1 MRILLAAFGS
11 RGDVQPMVALGVRM
25 RADGHDVVLG
35 ASETFAG
42 LARQH
47 GLEFQAVGRDIEAW
61 ARRHDLTR
69 RPARL
74 IAHAVDYL
82 REDVEL
88 SFGQTHAAA
97 RGADL
102 LVSGIHA
109 AAPSVA
115 EALELPYHT
124 LLFCPQLIASS
135 HHPPPSVPW
144 FSLPRFCNRSLWWIW
159 FRALDVALKDAINRG
174 RRAWKLPPI
183 ESVAAYLSAARAS
196 VASDGLLGT
205 LPPDSPAAVR
215 QTGAL
220 ALEVG
225 EALDPGLERFL
236 AAGEPPVYVGFGSMP
251 DQDPR
256 GTTRAVV
263 EALEACGRRGV
274 VVSGWAGLGGQGV
287 PPSVRVV
294 DSAAHAALLPRVAV
308 AVHHGGAG
316 TTAAAARAGVP
327 QVVVPHCVDQYYWG
341 RQVYE
346 RGLGSRPIPKR
357 ALNAARLAAA
367 IRYVLSHPRI
377 AVRARE
383 IEAGLRRTDGVA
395 ELTRVLY
402 EAASVRP
409 GRKAAA

>member
-1 MRILLAAFGS
+1 
-11 RGDVQPMVALGVRM
+11 MVALGVRM

-236 AAGEPPVYVGFGSMP
+236 AAGERTGEPSNPEARPERGQARGGDPVRPVAPAHRGPSARDRGGPPP
-251 DQDPR
+251 HR
-256 GTTRAVV
+256 W
-263 EALEACGRRGV
+263 RRGADARPLRGCV
-274 VVSGWAGLGGQGV
+274 GAAG
-287 PPSVRVV
+287 
-294 DSAAHAALLPRVAV
+294 A
-308 AVHHGGAG
+308 
-316 TTAAAARAGVP
+316 
-327 QVVVPHCVDQYYWG
+327 
-341 RQVYE
+341 
-346 RGLGSRPIPKR
+346 
-357 ALNAARLAAA
+357 
-367 IRYVLSHPRI
+367 
-377 AVRARE
+377 
-383 IEAGLRRTDGVA
+383 
-395 ELTRVLY
+395 
-402 EAASVRP
+402 
-409 GRKAAA
+409 